1 MLKRPARGEFV
12 DFYPTYISKVPE
24 GDIIE
29 ILRTQ
34 CDETVALLAGIDEL
48 KADFRYAPGKWTI
61 KEVAGHM
68 LDTERL
74 FSFRAMTFARNDPG
88 PLPGMEQENYIQNGH
103 FEQRPLA
110 DIVEE
115 FRLQRQANILLFRS
129 FDDEV
134 TMRKGTASGFEF
146 TVRALIYI
154 VAGHERHHTLILKDR
169 YLAG

>member
-1 MLKRPARGEFV
+1 ML
-12 DFYPTYISKVPE
+12 
-24 GDIIE
+24 
-29 ILRTQ
+29 
-34 CDETVALLAGIDEL
+34 
-48 KADFRYAPGKWTI
+48 FR
-61 KEVAGHM
+61 
-68 LDTERL
+68 
-74 FSFRAMTFARNDPG
+74 SDPG

>member
-12 DFYPTYISKVPE
+12 DFYHTYISKVPE

>member
-12 DFYPTYISKVPE
+12 DFYHTYISKVPE

-146 TVRALIYI
+146 TVRALIYMA
-154 VAGHERHHTLILKDR
+154 AGHERHHTLILKDR

>member
-12 DFYPTYISKVPE
+12 DFYHTYISKVPE

-169 YLAG
+169 YLVG